1 MRKKTGLLEIY
12 IPDYQIFKIEAIDL
26 QSVWYSVEKKSITII
41 QTERMTGRVFFF
53 WPTLPLA
60 QFTHKKRLTG
70 ILKLV
75 EAAQNP
81 KSVQTTKKNDE
92 DDS

>member
-1 MRKKTGLLEIY
+1 
-12 IPDYQIFKIEAIDL
+12 
-26 QSVWYSVEKKSITII
+26 
-41 QTERMTGRVFFF
+41 MTGRVFFF